1 MNFEKNWSM
10 LFEDVNIP
18 EVFITEYLSAANG
31 DYVKIYLYCMFL
43 CKHNTEITALD
54 LSKKL
59 SLSLAVV
66 EQGLKYWEDAMV
78 LIRKQQ
84 DYILNDLKNLEI
96 NKLYT
101 PKLTSDPEVAIK
113 NAASNMQQTQTIN
126 AINSIFFQGV
136 MSPTWYT
143 DIDTLFI
150 KYKFD
155 EDAIM
160 ALFQYCFDRQ
170 ALHRKYLFTV
180 ADAWAKSGI
189 RTMQDVENYYAQFE
203 KSNQIKKTITKK
215 LGFVRKLSEYEE
227 AYVDKW
233 TGDYNY
239 PLEIIEIALK
249 KTTSKSNPNFDYI
262 DKILT
267 DWHERKLTSITEIN
281 EFLKTQKMKQKEF
294 KQIDLTAVPNNKSIQ
309 KYTNNEATEFSDLSK
324 FYAN

>member
-155 EDAIM
+155 EDAVM

-239 PLEIIEIALK
+239 PMEIIEIALK